1 MGPNNLTTLNPA
13 PAGVFFA
20 GDVNAGLLIKPPI
33 GKSEVISNLARLL
46 QDDSVWLER
55 CIDITSHASGV
66 VSHGHRCTANDEH
79 VPYDARR
86 AGRSRAP

>member
-1 MGPNNLTTLNPA
+1 MIEHPA

-55 CIDITSHASGV
+55 CVDITSPESVNLNKA
-66 VSHGHRCTANDEH
+66 
-79 VPYDARR
+79 P
-86 AGRSRAP
+86 SRASY